1 MKSKVLIICL
11 CTISLSAYHS
21 FVALPLYRM
30 TGRADLI
37 VRGNIVAVNESTYSF
52 QIEDVL
58 SGKNENGMIEVR
70 KYNGWPSQERW
81 TPYKSHQKLVLFLQ
95 KLIEEKTNKVI
106 WIIWGAGDEG
116 EMPIQGKYVYCS
128 YLTLKLPNHDPE
140 TFEIFGKTFRGQEFD
155 YTLFADAVRNYKKC
169 FKIDRPKRVINQLCD
184 DEYLE
189 FYRRASPI
197 HELLVA
203 QTEEIIERLKKI
215 E

>member
-11 CTISLSAYHS
+11 CTISLSSYAA
-21 FVALPLYRM
+21 FLPVPLYEM
-30 TGRADLI
+30 TGGADLI

-58 SGKNENGMIEVR
+58 SGKPENGRIEVR
-70 KYNGWPSQERW
+70 KFKDWACAVRW
-81 TPYKSHQKLVLFLQ
+81 TPYKSNQRLVLFLH
-95 KLIEEKTNKVI
+95 KLTEEKTSKII

-116 EMPIQGKYVYCS
+116 EMPIEGKYVYCS
-128 YLTLKLPNHDPE
+128 SLTLKLPTKDTE
-140 TFEIFGKTFRGQEFD
+140 TFEVYGKTFRGQEFD
-155 YTLFADAVRNYKKC
+155 YTSFAEAIRNYKKC

-189 FYRRASPI
+189 FYRGASPI
-197 HELLVA
+197 HELLAA
-203 QTEEIIERLKKI
+203 QTEEIIERLKNI